1 MTKKNQQLQDL
12 ENENAALQGVMAGI
26 CAQLGITTR
35 SKSPTV
41 IGRAI
46 RKAIDDL
53 KDAAPDTPA
62 PGALGTEPPHT
73 FDDLVDQQIERFGDE
88 ASLPAGALAKRP
100 EPGAKAH
107 VISQIWR
114 ELGIPGDTMSEEQ
127 ILAAIRNMKN
137 AGGDVEAEATPG
149 TATSHSLVDVV
160 AQGRQLEHGLRDE
173 LTRARGIISRVAGAL
188 QVSQWDADGTEL
200 VERAQRV
207 EKAKH
212 ELRKLISSCRTGE
225 STQPPIVA
233 ALATVLGILSSP
245 AAAAKFLEN
254 KPAAVRA
261 MEVAPTPDLGRFKPF
276 LASSLRDIWH
286 ATESI
291 ADGNIRRVFGA
302 MDEAGGVGADF
313 VTFMN
318 LVIIPRL
325 AILGMPA
332 TRGSAD

>member
-1 MTKKNQQLQDL
+1 MTKKNDDD
-12 ENENAALQGVMAGI
+12 ARKALI
-26 CAQLGITTR
+26 EIYNHLGLPRLRTTDANTIAR
-35 SKSPTV
+35 
-41 IGRAI
+41 RI

-62 PGALGTEPPHT
+62 PGALGTEPMNT
-73 FDDLVDQQIERFGDE
+73 FDDLVEQEIERFGDE
-88 ASLPAGALAKRP
+88 AVLPAGALAKRA
-100 EPGAKAH
+100 PGLNPH
-107 VISQIWR
+107 QSQVISQIWR
-114 ELGIPGDTMSEEQ
+114 ELGIPGDTMSEDE
-127 ILAAIRNMKN
+127 ILAAVRNLKN
-137 AGGDVEAEATPG
+137 GGGDVEAEATPG
-149 TATSHSLVDVV
+149 TATSHSLADVV

-173 LTRARGIISRVAGAL
+173 LTRARDIIGRVAGAL
-188 QVSQWDADGTEL
+188 QVSQWDADGTEIIQK
-200 VERAQRV
+200 AQRI
-207 EKAKH
+207 EKAKMA
-212 ELRKLISSCRTGE
+212 LRQAITVYRLANEPSERIGVLQDVLTILTSSRE
-225 STQPPIVA
+225 VA
-233 ALATVLGILSSP
+233 RWM
-245 AAAAKFLEN
+245 EN

-286 ATESI
+286 ATEFI

-325 AILGMPA
+325 AILGTA